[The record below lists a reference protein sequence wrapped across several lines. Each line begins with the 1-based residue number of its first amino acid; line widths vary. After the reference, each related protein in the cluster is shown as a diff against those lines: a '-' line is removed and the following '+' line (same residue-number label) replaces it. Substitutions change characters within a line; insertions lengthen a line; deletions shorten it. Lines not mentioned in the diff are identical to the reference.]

1 MRQID
6 LNLINDPIAKD
17 VVGAVVG
24 EPTLSRHIYD
34 LDGAVTMWRHEINCN
49 LSCRNLNYVRKACD
63 RIVKNNPHLFS
74 DYTLSNQYG
83 ATFYYG
89 KALEQRIV
97 EHCKAKGLPI
107 N

>member
-1 MRQID
+1 MKQID
-6 LNLINDPIAKD
+6 LNLIKDDIARE
-17 VVGAVVG
+17 VIGAVVSDQ
-24 EPTLSRHIYD
+24 TLPRHIYD
-34 LDGAVTMWRHEINCN
+34 LEGAVTMWRHEINCN
-49 LSCRNLNYVRKACD
+49 ISCRNLNYVRKACD

-74 DYTLSNQYG
+74 DYTLSHQYG

-89 KALEQRIV
+89 KQLEQHIV